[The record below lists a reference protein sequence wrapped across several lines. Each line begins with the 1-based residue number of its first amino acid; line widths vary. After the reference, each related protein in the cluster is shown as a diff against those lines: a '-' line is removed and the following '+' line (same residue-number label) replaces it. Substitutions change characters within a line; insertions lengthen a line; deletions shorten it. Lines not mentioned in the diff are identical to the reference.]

1 MSSVG
6 KFSRSSF
13 LGDRTQIQ
21 KEREKF
27 VAACL
32 RPLQNVQLGI
42 FTSQSCSDN
51 KEMYKKAVL
60 VAVAVVDVVA

>member
-42 FTSQSCSDN
+42 FTS
-51 KEMYKKAVL
+51 
-60 VAVAVVDVVA
+60 